1 MITNG
6 ALLGKVQARPHGIKY
21 LLFMIL
27 CIGSWISSNSCSSI
41 DYFSYSNHS
50 HGTKYINPNQIS
62 LITYNIKAIYEK
74 DEKQIDPLMEYINN
88 EGFDFVIFQEL
99 FNEKTRDHIL
109 AKANKNFFTTIIARV
124 DYYSIPE
131 FIFQDAGLF
140 MMGKYPRID
149 LSHIQFND
157 NIKNSNGVIHKILD
171 KEISKTNDFLANK
184 SVLGALFEIDK
195 TARLFLFT
203 THVQAIGTTE
213 HKEVQLKQI
222 KKFIDDAVTGVLKS
236 GTVASSEN
244 LIVLLAGDFNSNA
257 YSEERFGRMQN
268 LLGYPRDLHKEF
280 HGNKQEHT
288 FRFNTENPVRRFDY
302 IMAYD
307 SIGQWSFNKVNVQ
320 SINAIDIT
328 DNENASI
335 SDHLGLKATLKINR

>member
-1 MITNG
+1 MIING
-6 ALLGKVQARPHGIKY
+6 LLLEKVKARLYGIKY
-21 LLFMIL
+21 LLLMIL
-27 CIGSWISSNSCSSI
+27 CIGLWISFNSCSSV

-50 HGTKYINPNQIS
+50 HGTKYINPDQIS

-74 DEKQIDPLMEYINN
+74 DEKQTDPLMEYINN

-109 AKANKNFFTTIIARV
+109 EKTDKNFYNTIIARV

-140 MMGKYPRID
+140 MMGRYPRID
-149 LSHIQFND
+149 LSHIEFGD
-157 NIKNSNGVIHKILD
+157 GIKNSNGVIHKILD

-184 SVLGALFEIDK
+184 SVLGALFEIDND
-195 TARLFLFT
+195 TRLFLFT

-213 HKEVQLKQI
+213 HKEIQLKQI
-222 KKFIDDAVTGVLKS
+222 KKFIDDAVDGVLKS
-236 GTVASSEN
+236 STITSSEN

-257 YSEERFGRMQN
+257 YDEVRFMKMQEI
-268 LLGYPRDLHKEF
+268 LGYPRDLHKEF
-280 HGNKQEHT
+280 HGDNKEHT
-288 FRFNTENPVRRFDY
+288 FIFGSGNASRRFDY
-302 IMAYD
+302 ILAYD
-307 SIGQWSFNKVNVQ
+307 SIGQWTFNKVNVQ

-328 DNENASI
+328 DNENISI